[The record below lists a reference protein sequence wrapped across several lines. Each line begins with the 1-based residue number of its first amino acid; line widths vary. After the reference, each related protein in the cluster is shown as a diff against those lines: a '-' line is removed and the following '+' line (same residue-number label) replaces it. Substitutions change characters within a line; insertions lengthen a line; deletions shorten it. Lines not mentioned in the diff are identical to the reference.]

1 MVRILLIAL
10 LALSVVCM
18 VPLMGTSDSHSLHH
32 GASASCATCMGSEV
46 SSDVVFLLTLLG
58 LWAVMIPVAPLLP
71 LVKGQFY
78 PPRIL

>member
-10 LALSVVCM
+10 LAFSVVCM

-58 LWAVMIPVAPLLP
+58 LLAVVITVAPP
-71 LVKGQFY
+71 FALVKNQFH